1 MRLIPRRRRE
11 PTTAD
16 KVADVG
22 LKVATAGTK
31 ALAAQRVARHS
42 IRNYRL
48 TKRLVPVAVLG
59 AVTVVVLRKVRGGGS
74 DGGGGGG
81 SQPVPTAPGPTGG
94 TTVPATAGVATG
106 ATATSG
112 PAAGSGG
119 VGAGGESGQ
128 GVPETPPSGAEV
140 AAAASV
146 AGQADDIPSPAAA
159 ADGPVPD
166 ALGEQVTDLPP
177 TDLTEGDSA
186 GGEGEGAG
194 QTPTE
199 PELDI
204 DGPNES
210 APGTHPTEAEKPV

>member
-1 MRLIPRRRRE
+1 MRLIPRRRRK

-22 LKVATAGTK
+22 LKVASTGAK
-31 ALAAQRVARHS
+31 ALAVQRVARHS
-42 IRNYRL
+42 IRNYKL
-48 TKRLVPVAVLG
+48 TKKLVPIAGLG
-59 AVTVVVLRKVRGGGS
+59 AVTIVVLRKVRGGGS

-81 SQPVPTAPGPTGG
+81 SQPVPPSPGPAGG
-94 TTVPATAGVATG
+94 TTVPSTAGVSTG

-112 PAAGSGG
+112 AAAGSGG

-128 GVPETPPSGAEV
+128 GIPETPPSGAEV

-166 ALGEQVTDLPP
+166 ALGEQASDLPAADF
-177 TDLTEGDSA
+177 TRGDSA
-186 GGEGEGAG
+186 GPGGEGE
-194 QTPTE
+194 TPTE

-204 DGPNES
+204 EGPNES
-210 APGTHPTEAEKPV
+210 APGTHPTEAEKGA